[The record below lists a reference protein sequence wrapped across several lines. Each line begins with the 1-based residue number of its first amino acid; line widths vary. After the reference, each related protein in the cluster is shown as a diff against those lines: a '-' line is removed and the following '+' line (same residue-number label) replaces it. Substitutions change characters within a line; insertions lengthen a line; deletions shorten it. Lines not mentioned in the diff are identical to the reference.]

1 MKQLKST
8 LHTFAFLSLLG
19 GALAVPVA
27 ALAEDPVAP
36 GTTVKTIPLTST
48 QYKVTD
54 ASGQVIANQPLSAIV
69 SSIPAPAAAPID
81 TAPPVAAPSDN
92 APAPAADINPGA
104 SPVSPADA
112 PVPAN

>member
-1 MKQLKST
+1 MKDLTST
-8 LHTFAFLSLLG
+8 FTKFALLSLLG
-19 GALAVPVA
+19 GTLTLPVA

-36 GTTVKTIPLTST
+36 GTTVKTIPLTNV

-54 ASGQVIANQPLSAIV
+54 ASGQVVGNQPLSSLI
-69 SSIPAPAAAPID
+69 SS
-81 TAPPVAAPSDN
+81 APSPSA
-92 APAPAADINPGA
+92 APAPVDTPPPVDTVPAAPVTDVNPGV

>member
-1 MKQLKST
+1 MKDLKNVFSK
-8 LHTFAFLSLLG
+8 FAVLSLVAS
-19 GALAVPVA
+19 ALALPVA

-54 ASGQVIANQPLSAIV
+54 ASGQVIANQPLSTVI
-69 SSIPAPAAAPID
+69 SSTAVPA
-81 TAPPVAAPSDN
+81 APPVDTSAPAMDSAPL
-92 APAPAADINPGA
+92 APAPDADPGV
-104 SPVSPADA
+104 SPVSPADK

>member
-19 GALAVPVA
+19 GALAIPVA

-54 ASGQVIANQPLSAIV
+54 ASGQVIANQPLSAVV
-69 SSIPAPAAAPID
+69 SS
-81 TAPPVAAPSDN
+81 
-92 APAPAADINPGA
+92 APAPAPADAPPADTAPLAPAQNANPGA

-112 PVPAN
+112 APPAN

>member
-1 MKQLKST
+1 MKQLTST
-8 LHTFAFLSLLG
+8 LNKFALLSLLG
-19 GALAVPVA
+19 GALALPVA

-54 ASGQVIANQPLSAIV
+54 ASGQVIGNQPLSAV
-69 SSIPAPAAAPID
+69 LSSAPAPVVAPVDTSAPATD
-81 TAPPVAAPSDN
+81 TAPAPDV
-92 APAPAADINPGA
+92 NPGV